1 MTASYPWR
9 LRALSKLQRSSSSW
23 TKSSRRLLRTAG
35 TPRWVNSSFPNET
48 RTHTASCFVCFFC
61 FFVFFVWLT
70 VKSLPQTV
78 ITFENGKLVQHQKW
92 DGKESTIE
100 REIQDGKLTTV
111 RLWAS
116 IRPLCTSTL
125 WLMTFNFFFMPTE
138 MHCGWCCGTE
148 DIWESLMF
156 SVFCLVNKIW
166 IVMNEKHLC
175 TCANLVVLWHKEFH
189 YPWSAAPVNPRLL
202 SCGGK
207 LIFSKSG
214 VLRLQSLNLLTLIRT
229 CHVVSLGFIV
239 IA

>member
-1 MTASYPWR
+1 M
-9 LRALSKLQRSSSSW
+9 KQG
-23 TKSSRRLLRTAG
+23 RTL
-35 TPRWVNSSFPNET
+35 PRF
-48 RTHTASCFVCFFC
+48 FFC
-61 FFVFFVWLT
+61 FFFNVWLT

-116 IRPLCTSTL
+116 ICPLCTSTL